1 MECIATIR
9 ESHHADPTHPP
20 KRSEVVINLDHQAT
34 TPCHPSVI
42 QAMEPWWREQWGNPS
57 SRQHRLGLTAAAA
70 IGSARERLAG
80 SLGIRSDELIFTSG
94 ATEANNLAL
103 LGHARARALSDGE
116 PGHLISVASE
126 HHAVLDPLLQ
136 LKQEGFQI
144 TLLTPQTNGLLKPE
158 QLEQA
163 LQTNTQLISVMV
175 ANNEIG
181 VIQPIRELSDLCS
194 NNGITMHT
202 DAAQAYGHLP
212 LDAEE
217 LGCALISL
225 SAHKFNGPKGI
236 GALVVRGGTE
246 LQPLQWGG
254 GQEQG
259 LRAGTL
265 PVPLIMGMAAA
276 AELSI
281 QDLEER
287 QARLQALRNQL
298 WTDLKDQNPTI
309 ELNGALQPRLAHN
322 LNITVPNVSGSR
334 LQRAL
339 RPRLACSSG
348 SACSRGEPSHV
359 LQSIGRSRVEAEGS
373 LRLSLGR
380 DTTAKDIDGAIEVI
394 TSAIRTLT
402 QH

>member
-1 MECIATIR
+1 MIY
-9 ESHHADPTHPP
+9 
-20 KRSEVVINLDHQAT
+20 LDHQAT

-42 QAMEPWWREQWGNPS
+42 EAMEPWWREQWGNPS

-70 IGSARERLAG
+70 ISLARERLAG
-80 SLGIRSDELIFTSG
+80 SLGIRAEELIFTSG

-103 LGHARARALSDGE
+103 LGHARARALTDGA

-136 LKQEGFQI
+136 LKEEGFRI
-144 TLLTPQTNGLLKPE
+144 TLLPPQGNGLIEVE
-158 QLEQA
+158 QLEEAIQPD
-163 LQTNTQLISVMV
+163 TQLLSVMV

-181 VIQPIRELSDLCS
+181 VIQPIPELSAVCDS
-194 NNGITMHT
+194 RGITMHT

-212 LDAEE
+212 LHAEE

-236 GALVVRGGTE
+236 GALVVRAGTQ

-276 AELSI
+276 AELSMN
-281 QDLEER
+281 DLEER
-287 QARLQALRNQL
+287 QVRLQTLRDQL
-298 WTDLKDQNPTI
+298 WQGLKDRNPTI
-309 ELNGALQPRLAHN
+309 TLNGALQPRLAHN
-322 LNITVPNVSGSR
+322 LNITVPAISGSR

-339 RPRLACSSG
+339 RPQLACSSG

-359 LQSIGRSRVEAEGS
+359 LQSIGRNRFEAESS

-380 DTTAKDIDGAIEVI
+380 DTTTTDIDGAIEVI
-394 TSAIRTLT
+394 TNAIQTSTKR
-402 QH
+402 

>member
-1 MECIATIR
+1 MIY
-9 ESHHADPTHPP
+9 
-20 KRSEVVINLDHQAT
+20 LDHQAT

-42 QAMEPWWREQWGNPS
+42 EAMEPWWREQWGNPS

-70 IGSARERLAG
+70 ISSARERLAG
-80 SLGIRSDELIFTSG
+80 SLGIRAEELIFTSG

-103 LGHARARALSDGE
+103 LGHARARALTDGA

-136 LKQEGFQI
+136 LKEEGFRI
-144 TLLTPQTNGLLKPE
+144 TLLPPQGNGLIEVE
-158 QLEQA
+158 QLEEAIQPD
-163 LQTNTQLISVMV
+163 TQLLSVMV

-181 VIQPIRELSDLCS
+181 VIQSIPELSAVCDS
-194 NNGITMHT
+194 RGITMHT

-212 LDAEE
+212 LHAEE

-236 GALVVRGGTE
+236 GALVVRAGTQ

-276 AELSI
+276 AELSMN
-281 QDLEER
+281 DLEER
-287 QARLQALRNQL
+287 QVRLQTLRDQL
-298 WTDLKDQNPTI
+298 WQGLKDRNPTI
-309 ELNGALQPRLAHN
+309 TLNGALQPRLAHN
-322 LNITVPNVSGSR
+322 LNITVPAISGSR

-339 RPRLACSSG
+339 RPQLACSSG

-359 LQSIGRSRVEAEGS
+359 LQSIGRNRFEAESS

-380 DTTAKDIDGAIEVI
+380 DTTTTDIDGAIEVI
-394 TSAIRTLT
+394 TDAIQTLT
-402 QH
+402 KR

>member
-1 MECIATIR
+1 
-9 ESHHADPTHPP
+9 
-20 KRSEVVINLDHQAT
+20 
-34 TPCHPSVI
+34 
-42 QAMEPWWREQWGNPS
+42 MEPWWREQWGNPS

-70 IGSARERLAG
+70 IGSARERLAS
-80 SLGIRSDELIFTSG
+80 SLGIRSEELIFTSG

-103 LGHARARALSDGE
+103 LGHARARALSDGG
-116 PGHLISVASE
+116 PGHLVSVASE

-136 LKQEGFQI
+136 LQQEGFQI
-144 TLLTPQTNGLLKPE
+144 NLLSPQQNGLITVE

-163 LQTNTQLISVMV
+163 IQPNTQLISVMV

-181 VIQPIRELSDLCS
+181 VIQPIQALSAVCNS
-194 NNGITMHT
+194 HGITMHT

-236 GALVVRGGTE
+236 GALVVRAGTQ

-265 PVPLIMGMAAA
+265 PVPLIMGMAVA
-276 AELSI
+276 AELSMH
-281 QDLEER
+281 DLEDR
-287 QARLQALRNQL
+287 QARLQALRDQL
-298 WTDLKDQNPTI
+298 WEELKDRNPTI
-309 ELNGALQPRLAHN
+309 QLNGALQPRLAHN
-322 LNITVPNVSGSR
+322 LNLTVPDISGSR
-334 LQRAL
+334 LHRAL
-339 RPRLACSSG
+339 RSRLACSSG

-359 LQSIGRSRVEAEGS
+359 LRSIGRSHREAEGS

-380 DTTAKDIDGAIEVI
+380 DTTAADIDGAIEVI
-394 TSAIRTLT
+394 TTAIQTVIQR
-402 QH
+402 

>member
-1 MECIATIR
+1 M
-9 ESHHADPTHPP
+9 
-20 KRSEVVINLDHQAT
+20 INLDHQAT

-42 QAMEPWWREQWGNPS
+42 EAMEPWWREQWGNPS

-70 IGSARERLAG
+70 IGSAREHLAG
-80 SLGIRSDELIFTSG
+80 SLGIRSEELIFTSG

-103 LGHARARALSDGE
+103 LGHARARTLSDGGA
-116 PGHLISVASE
+116 GHLISVASE

-136 LKQEGFQI
+136 LQEEGFQI
-144 TLLTPQTNGLLKPE
+144 TLLAPQKDGLITVE

-163 LQTNTQLISVMV
+163 IQPNTQLISVMV

-181 VIQPIRELSDLCS
+181 VVQPIRDLSAVCR
-194 NNGITMHT
+194 NRGITMHT

-212 LDAEE
+212 LNAEE
-217 LGCALISL
+217 LGCELISL

-236 GALVVRGGTE
+236 GALVVRAGTQ

-276 AELSI
+276 AELSM
-281 QDLEER
+281 QDLEDR
-287 QARLQALRNQL
+287 QARLQALRDQL
-298 WTDLKDQNPTI
+298 WEGLKDRNPTI
-309 ELNGALQPRLAHN
+309 QLNGALQPRLAHN
-322 LNITVPNVSGSR
+322 LNITIPEISGSR
-334 LQRAL
+334 LLRTL

-359 LQSIGRSRVEAEGS
+359 LRSIGRSHIEAEAS

-380 DTTAKDIDGAIEVI
+380 DTTASDIDGAIEVI
-394 TSAIRTLT
+394 TTAIQTLT
-402 QH
+402 QR

>member
-1 MECIATIR
+1 
-9 ESHHADPTHPP
+9 
-20 KRSEVVINLDHQAT
+20 
-34 TPCHPSVI
+34 
-42 QAMEPWWREQWGNPS
+42 MEPWWREQWGNPS

-80 SLGIRSDELIFTSG
+80 SLGIKSEELIFTSG

-103 LGHARARALSDGE
+103 LGHARARALTDSG

-136 LKQEGFQI
+136 LQHEGFQI
-144 TLLTPQTNGLLKPE
+144 TLLTPQKNGLVKVE

-163 LQTNTQLISVMV
+163 IQPNTQLISVMV

-181 VIQPIRELSDLCS
+181 VIQPIRDLSAVCRS
-194 NNGITMHT
+194 HGITMHT

-212 LDAEE
+212 LNAEE
-217 LGCALISL
+217 LGCELISL

-236 GALVVRGGTE
+236 GALVVRAGTQ

-276 AELSI
+276 ADLSM
-281 QDLEER
+281 Q
-287 QARLQALRNQL
+287 
-298 WTDLKDQNPTI
+298 DLKDCQTRLQGLRDQLWEGLKDRNPMI
-309 ELNGALQPRLAHN
+309 QLNGALQPRLAHN
-322 LNITVPNVSGSR
+322 LNITVPDISGSR
-334 LQRAL
+334 LLQTL

-359 LQSIGRSRVEAEGS
+359 LRSIGRSRIEAEAS

-380 DTTAKDIDGAIEVI
+380 DTTSADIDGAIEVI
-394 TSAIRTLT
+394 TNAIKTLT
-402 QH
+402 QR

>member
-1 MECIATIR
+1 MIY
-9 ESHHADPTHPP
+9 
-20 KRSEVVINLDHQAT
+20 LDHQAT

-42 QAMEPWWREQWGNPS
+42 EAMEPWWRKQWGNPS

-70 IGSARERLAG
+70 ISSARERLAG
-80 SLGIRSDELIFTSG
+80 SLGIRAEELIFTSG

-103 LGHARARALSDGE
+103 LGHARARALTDGA

-136 LKQEGFQI
+136 LKEEGFRI
-144 TLLTPQTNGLLKPE
+144 TLLPPQGNGLIEVE
-158 QLEQA
+158 QLEEAIQPD
-163 LQTNTQLISVMV
+163 TQLLSVMV

-181 VIQPIRELSDLCS
+181 VIQPIPELSAVCDS
-194 NNGITMHT
+194 RGITMHT

-212 LDAEE
+212 LHAEE

-236 GALVVRGGTE
+236 GALVVRAGTQ

-276 AELSI
+276 AELSMN
-281 QDLEER
+281 DLEER
-287 QARLQALRNQL
+287 QVRLQTLRDQL
-298 WTDLKDQNPTI
+298 WQGLKARNPTI
-309 ELNGALQPRLAHN
+309 TLNGALQPRLAHN
-322 LNITVPNVSGSR
+322 LNITVPAISGSR

-339 RPRLACSSG
+339 RPQLACSSG

-359 LQSIGRSRVEAEGS
+359 LQSIGRNRFEAESS

-380 DTTAKDIDGAIEVI
+380 DTTTTDIDGAIEVI
-394 TSAIRTLT
+394 TNAIQTSTKR
-402 QH
+402 

>member
-1 MECIATIR
+1 
-9 ESHHADPTHPP
+9 
-20 KRSEVVINLDHQAT
+20 
-34 TPCHPSVI
+34 
-42 QAMEPWWREQWGNPS
+42 MEPWWREQWGNPS

-80 SLGIRSDELIFTSG
+80 SLGIRSEELIFTSG

-103 LGHARARALSDGE
+103 LGHARARALSDGG
-116 PGHLISVASE
+116 PGHLISVATE

-144 TLLTPQTNGLLKPE
+144 SLLNPQKNGLITEK

-163 LQTNTQLISVMV
+163 IQPKTQLISVMV

-181 VIQPIRELSDLCS
+181 VIQPIRELSAVCS
-194 NNGITMHT
+194 SHGITMHT
-202 DAAQAYGHLP
+202 DAAQAYGHLQ
-212 LDAEE
+212 LNAEE

-236 GALVVRGGTE
+236 GALVVRGETQ

-281 QDLEER
+281 EDLEER
-287 QARLQALRNQL
+287 QARLQALRDQL
-298 WTDLKDQNPTI
+298 WKGLKDENPTI
-309 ELNGALQPRLAHN
+309 QLNGALQPRLAHN
-322 LNITVPNVSGSR
+322 LNITIPNVSGSR
-334 LQRAL
+334 LHRAL

-359 LQSIGRSRVEAEGS
+359 LRSIGRSRIEAEGS

-380 DTTAKDIDGAIEVI
+380 DTTARDIDGAIEVI
-394 TSAIRTLT
+394 TSAIKGLT

>member
-1 MECIATIR
+1 
-9 ESHHADPTHPP
+9 
-20 KRSEVVINLDHQAT
+20 
-34 TPCHPSVI
+34 
-42 QAMEPWWREQWGNPS
+42 MEPWWREQWGNPS

-70 IGSARERLAG
+70 IGSARERLAS
-80 SLGIRSDELIFTSG
+80 SLGIKSEELIFTSG

-103 LGHARARALSDGE
+103 LGHARACALSDSGA
-116 PGHLISVASE
+116 GHLISVASE

-136 LKQEGFQI
+136 LKQEGFEI
-144 TLLTPQTNGLLKPE
+144 TLLTPQKNGLITE
-158 QLEQA
+158 QQLEQA
-163 LQTNTQLISVMV
+163 IQSNTQLVSVMV

-181 VIQPIRELSDLCS
+181 VIQPIQALSAICS
-194 NNGITMHT
+194 SHGITMHT

-212 LDAEE
+212 LDAKA

-236 GALVVRGGTE
+236 GALVVRLGTQ

-276 AELSI
+276 AELSLH
-281 QDLEER
+281 DLDER
-287 QARLQALRNQL
+287 QARLRALRDQL
-298 WTDLKDQNPTI
+298 WEGLKDRNPTI
-309 ELNGALQPRLAHN
+309 QLNGALQPRLAHN
-322 LNITVPNVSGSR
+322 LNLTVPDISGSR
-334 LQRAL
+334 LHRAL
-339 RPRLACSSG
+339 RSRLACSSG

-359 LQSIGRSRVEAEGS
+359 LRSIGRSRLEAEGS

-380 DTTAKDIDGAIEVI
+380 DTTAADIDGTIEVI
-394 TSAIRTLT
+394 TTAIQTMT
-402 QH
+402 QR

>member
-1 MECIATIR
+1 
-9 ESHHADPTHPP
+9 
-20 KRSEVVINLDHQAT
+20 
-34 TPCHPSVI
+34 
-42 QAMEPWWREQWGNPS
+42 MEPWWREQWGNPS

-70 IGSARERLAG
+70 ISSARERLAG
-80 SLGIRSDELIFTSG
+80 TLGIRAEELIFTSG

-103 LGHARARALSDGE
+103 LGHARARALTDGA

-136 LKQEGFQI
+136 LKEEGFRI
-144 TLLTPQTNGLLKPE
+144 TLLPPQGNGLIEVE
-158 QLEQA
+158 QLEEAIQPD
-163 LQTNTQLISVMV
+163 TQLLSVMV

-181 VIQPIRELSDLCS
+181 VIQPIPELSAVCDS
-194 NNGITMHT
+194 RGITMHT

-212 LDAEE
+212 LHAEE

-236 GALVVRGGTE
+236 GALVVRAGTQ

-276 AELSI
+276 AELSMN
-281 QDLEER
+281 DLEER
-287 QARLQALRNQL
+287 QVRLQTLRDQL
-298 WTDLKDQNPTI
+298 WQGLKDRNPTI
-309 ELNGALQPRLAHN
+309 TLNGALQPRLAHN
-322 LNITVPNVSGSR
+322 LNITVPAISGSR

-339 RPRLACSSG
+339 RPQLACSSG

-359 LQSIGRSRVEAEGS
+359 LQSIGRNRFEAESS

-380 DTTAKDIDGAIEVI
+380 DTTTTDIDGAIEVI
-394 TSAIRTLT
+394 TDAIQTLT
-402 QH
+402 KR

>member
-1 MECIATIR
+1 MLPA
-9 ESHHADPTHPP
+9 HPNTE
-20 KRSEVVINLDHQAT
+20 RGDVVINLDHQAT

-42 QAMEPWWREQWGNPS
+42 EAMEPWWREQWGNPS

-80 SLGIRSDELIFTSG
+80 SLGIRSEELIFTSG

-103 LGHARARALSDGE
+103 LGHARARALADGG

-126 HHAVLDPLLQ
+126 HHAVLDPLMR
-136 LKQEGFQI
+136 LKEEGFQI
-144 TLLTPQTNGLLKPE
+144 TLLTPQQDGLIQVE

-163 LQTNTQLISVMV
+163 IQPNTQLVSVMV

-181 VIQPIRELSDLCS
+181 VIQPIKELSAVCS
-194 NNGITMHT
+194 SQGITMHS

-212 LDAEE
+212 MRAEE
-217 LGCALISL
+217 LGCDLISL

-236 GALVVRGGTE
+236 GALVVRQGTT

-276 AELSI
+276 AELSL
-281 QDLEER
+281 QDQKSR
-287 QARLQALRNQL
+287 QTHLRTLRDQL
-298 WTDLKDQNPTI
+298 WQGLKDQNPAI
-309 ELNGALQPRLAHN
+309 KLNGALQPRLAHN
-322 LNITVPNVSGSR
+322 LNITIPGVSGSR
-334 LQRAL
+334 LHRAL
-339 RPRLACSSG
+339 KPRLACSSG

-359 LQSIGRSRVEAEGS
+359 LRAIGRSRNEAEGS

-380 DTTAKDIDGAIEVI
+380 DTTTDEIVAAIEVI
-394 TSAIRTLT
+394 TSAIKALRQT
-402 QH
+402 

>member
-1 MECIATIR
+1 MIY
-9 ESHHADPTHPP
+9 
-20 KRSEVVINLDHQAT
+20 LDHQAT

-42 QAMEPWWREQWGNPS
+42 EAMEPWWRKQWGNPS

-70 IGSARERLAG
+70 ISSARERLAG
-80 SLGIRSDELIFTSG
+80 SLGIRAEELIFTSG

-103 LGHARARALSDGE
+103 LGHARARALTDGA

-136 LKQEGFQI
+136 LKAEGFRI
-144 TLLTPQTNGLLKPE
+144 TLLPPQGNGLIEVE
-158 QLEQA
+158 QLEEAIQPD
-163 LQTNTQLISVMV
+163 TQLLSVMV

-181 VIQPIRELSDLCS
+181 VIQPIPELSAVCDS
-194 NNGITMHT
+194 RGITMHT

-212 LDAEE
+212 LHAEE

-236 GALVVRGGTE
+236 GALVVRAGTQ

-276 AELSI
+276 AELSMN
-281 QDLEER
+281 DLEER
-287 QARLQALRNQL
+287 QVRLQTLRDQL
-298 WTDLKDQNPTI
+298 WQGLKDRNPTI
-309 ELNGALQPRLAHN
+309 TLNGALQPRLAHN
-322 LNITVPNVSGSR
+322 LNITVPAISGSR

-339 RPRLACSSG
+339 RPQLACSSG

-359 LQSIGRSRVEAEGS
+359 LQSIGRNRFEAESS

-380 DTTAKDIDGAIEVI
+380 DTTTTDIDGAIEVI
-394 TSAIRTLT
+394 TNAIQTSTKR
-402 QH
+402 

>member
-1 MECIATIR
+1 MIY
-9 ESHHADPTHPP
+9 
-20 KRSEVVINLDHQAT
+20 LDHQAT

-42 QAMEPWWREQWGNPS
+42 EAMEPWWREQWGNPS

-70 IGSARERLAG
+70 ISSARERLAG
-80 SLGIRSDELIFTSG
+80 SLGIRAEELIFTSG

-103 LGHARARALSDGE
+103 LGHARARALTDGA

-136 LKQEGFQI
+136 LKEEGFRI
-144 TLLTPQTNGLLKPE
+144 TLLPPQGNGLIEVE
-158 QLEQA
+158 QLEEAIQPD
-163 LQTNTQLISVMV
+163 TQLLSVMV

-181 VIQPIRELSDLCS
+181 VIQPIAELSAVCDS
-194 NNGITMHT
+194 RGITMHT

-212 LDAEE
+212 LHAEE

-236 GALVVRGGTE
+236 GALVVRAGTQ

-276 AELSI
+276 AELSMN
-281 QDLEER
+281 DLEER
-287 QARLQALRNQL
+287 QVRLQTLRDQL
-298 WTDLKDQNPTI
+298 WQGLKDRNPTI
-309 ELNGALQPRLAHN
+309 TLNGALQPRLAHN
-322 LNITVPNVSGSR
+322 LNITVPAISGSR

-339 RPRLACSSG
+339 RPQLACSSG

-359 LQSIGRSRVEAEGS
+359 LQSIGRNRFEAESS

-380 DTTAKDIDGAIEVI
+380 DTTTTDIDGAIEVI
-394 TSAIRTLT
+394 TNAIQTSTKR
-402 QH
+402 

>member
-1 MECIATIR
+1 
-9 ESHHADPTHPP
+9 
-20 KRSEVVINLDHQAT
+20 VINLDHQAT

-70 IGSARERLAG
+70 IGSARERLAS
-80 SLGIRSDELIFTSG
+80 SLGIKSEELIFTSG

-103 LGHARARALSDGE
+103 LGHARARALSDGG
-116 PGHLISVASE
+116 PGHLVSVASE

-136 LKQEGFQI
+136 LQQEGFQI
-144 TLLTPQTNGLLKPE
+144 NLLSPQQNGLITVE

-163 LQTNTQLISVMV
+163 IQPNTQLISVMV

-181 VIQPIRELSDLCS
+181 VIQPIQALSAVCNS
-194 NNGITMHT
+194 HGITMHT

-236 GALVVRGGTE
+236 GALVVRAGTQ

-276 AELSI
+276 AELSMH
-281 QDLEER
+281 DLEDR
-287 QARLQALRNQL
+287 QARLQALRDQL
-298 WTDLKDQNPTI
+298 WEGLKDRNPTI
-309 ELNGALQPRLAHN
+309 QLNGALQPRLAHN
-322 LNITVPNVSGSR
+322 LNLTIPDVSGSR
-334 LQRAL
+334 LHRAL
-339 RPRLACSSG
+339 RSRLACSSG

-359 LQSIGRSRVEAEGS
+359 LQSIGRSRLEAEGS

-380 DTTAKDIDGAIEVI
+380 DTTATDIDGAIEVI
-394 TSAIRTLT
+394 TTAIQTVIQR
-402 QH
+402 